1 MEMILAPS
9 ILAADFT
16 KLGEQMKETE
26 REGAQ
31 YIHFDVM
38 DGKFVP
44 SISFGM
50 PVLASIM
57 KRSGSDFDVHLMIEE
72 PIR

>member
-26 REGAQ
+26 RGR
-31 YIHFDVM
+31 YYH
-38 DGKFVP
+38 
-44 SISFGM
+44 
-50 PVLASIM
+50 
-57 KRSGSDFDVHLMIEE
+57 RSPGGVQ
-72 PIR
+72 

>member
-26 REGAQ
+26 REGA
-31 YIHFDVM
+31 H
-38 DGKFVP
+38 
-44 SISFGM
+44 SF
-50 PVLASIM
+50 
-57 KRSGSDFDVHLMIEE
+57 
-72 PIR
+72 

>member
-38 DGKFVP
+38 ESLCQVFLLECRYWHP
-44 SISFGM
+44 SETQWIRF
-50 PVLASIM
+50 
-57 KRSGSDFDVHLMIEE
+57 LMCI
-72 PIR
+72 

>member
-31 YIHFDVM
+31 YIHCAKYFFWNA
-38 DGKFVP
+38 GTG
-44 SISFGM
+44 IHQ
-50 PVLASIM
+50 
-57 KRSGSDFDVHLMIEE
+57 KRSGSDF
-72 PIR
+72 

>member
-38 DGKFVP
+38 DGKFCAKYFFWNAGTG
-44 SISFGM
+44 IHQ
-50 PVLASIM
+50 
-57 KRSGSDFDVHLMIEE
+57 KRSGSDF
-72 PIR
+72 